1 MVGSAYYI
9 APEILKKRG
18 YDNKVDIWSLGIVMY
33 MLLTG
38 EPPFDADNTSL
49 IFEKI
54 LSKKVT
60 Y

>member
-54 LSKKVT
+54 LTKKIT